1 MSLTD
6 PKYVSY
12 NFDNSYSSIEKSNY
26 AKDIILSTG
35 LVNKLI
41 NEENTNDTYNT
52 YNPLYDERQIQINK
66 YYISKYQAESNV
78 LKQIIFF
85 CGLAIL
91 GCLFFM
97 KGLIPESIFILY
109 LGIIIAIG
117 SVAVC
122 YSIYKLYIRDN
133 IHYDEYN
140 YGSMYYPG
148 EGTDMSN
155 NNYIAPIKMIQ
166 TKDNK
171 CV

>member
-6 PKYVSY
+6 PMYVLY

-41 NEENTNDTYNT
+41 LNEGDSNDS
-52 YNPLYDERQIQINK
+52 YNPTYDERQVEINH

-97 KGLIPESIFILY
+97 KGLIGESIYILY
-109 LGIIIAIG
+109 LGIIIAVGCI
-117 SVAVC
+117 SVC
-122 YSIYKLYIRDN
+122 YSIYNLYFRDN
-133 IHYDEYN
+133 IRYDEYD
-140 YGSMYYPG
+140 YGYMYYPG

-155 NNYIAPIKMIQ
+155 NNYTAPIKTIKS
-166 TKDNK
+166 KDNK